1 MPRHEVRIGADM
13 KTVRMRAYFTV
24 PVNLDLPNDYP
35 ALGGDGKFYAI
46 RNRYSVEL
54 PPGMED
60 GEGYIQQLANA
71 GELWRLA
78 VYEDTYDSDGDDL
91 ERPVLPDL
99 RDIVAYEGSCSHSQ
113 TELNKKES

>member
-1 MPRHEVRIGADM
+1 
-13 KTVRMRAYFTV
+13 MRAHFTV

-35 ALGGDGKFYAI
+35 TLGGDGDTYAI

-60 GEGYIQQLANA
+60 GEGYVEQLLNA

-78 VYEDTYDSDGDDL
+78 AYENTYDSDGNDL
-91 ERPVLPDL
+91 DRPVLPDL
-99 RDIVAYEGSCSHSQ
+99 RDEVDYEDCH
-113 TELNKKES
+113 